1 MKHARR
7 SAARLALVFGVVAL
21 ALAAVAARLC
31 SLAFV
36 DGEHLAALA
45 GRQHLT
51 SEELKPIRGAILD
64 RSGEPLALSVE
75 ADSIFLRP
83 RELPRDARPLEL
95 ATSLGIPRARYVQK
109 SKSSERF
116 VWLKRQALPRD
127 VDILRASAVPG
138 FGVVPERRRLYPQGR
153 LAAPIVGFAGV
164 DSQGLEGIELAYDGS
179 LRGASRQVGVTRDAL
194 GRKIFGLGA
203 ENGPGRGANVVL
215 TLDVAL
221 QYVAERELDRQVTVS
236 RAKGGLVIVLDPTTG
251 EVLALAQ
258 NPSFDPNRA
267 RVGDGDRWR
276 NRAITDAFEPGSTM
290 KGLLAAASLEAR
302 TAKLDER
309 FFCEEGAYKIG
320 RRIINDHHPHG
331 WLTFPEIFHVSSN
344 ICAAKL
350 GARLGVDRYASFLEA
365 FGIGSRTGIDLAGEQ
380 AGIVRPRAAWKPIDL
395 ATASF
400 GHGIALTPMQL
411 ATAYG
416 TLANEGVRM
425 RPYLVKRVVAEDG
438 TVLLENQPTV
448 VRRAVSASTAKR
460 VTAILEGVVGD
471 EGTAKLA
478 AIPGMRVAGKTGTAQ
493 KVDFVNGGYSSGRI
507 ASFVGYF
514 PAEAPALVVLVVVDE
529 PKTSSFGGIIAAP
542 VFREI
547 AIAALERLGLR
558 PNNATPAEPM
568 LQQASATTAEAELP
582 SRTSFLGLSLREA
595 LRRGRELGLTVEVS
609 GAGYV
614 VAQDPPAG
622 FAAESAKVLKLRLDA
637 AEGPPA

>member
-1 MKHARR
+1 M
-7 SAARLALVFGVVAL
+7 
-21 ALAAVAARLC
+21 
-31 SLAFV
+31 
-36 DGEHLAALA
+36 
-45 GRQHLT
+45 
-51 SEELKPIRGAILD
+51 
-64 RSGEPLALSVE
+64 
-75 ADSIFLRP
+75 
-83 RELPRDARPLEL
+83 
-95 ATSLGIPRARYVQK
+95 
-109 SKSSERF
+109 
-116 VWLKRQALPRD
+116 
-127 VDILRASAVPG
+127 
-138 FGVVPERRRLYPQGR
+138 
-153 LAAPIVGFAGV
+153 
-164 DSQGLEGIELAYDGS
+164 
-179 LRGASRQVGVTRDAL
+179 
-194 GRKIFGLGA
+194 
-203 ENGPGRGANVVL
+203 
-215 TLDVAL
+215 
-221 QYVAERELDRQVTVS
+221 
-236 RAKGGLVIVLDPTTG
+236 
-251 EVLALAQ
+251 
-258 NPSFDPNRA
+258 
-267 RVGDGDRWR
+267 
-276 NRAITDAFEPGSTM
+276 
-290 KGLLAAASLEAR
+290 
-302 TAKLDER
+302 
-309 FFCEEGAYKIG
+309 
-320 RRIINDHHPHG
+320 
-331 WLTFPEIFHVSSN
+331 SSN

-380 AGIVRPRAAWKPIDL
+380 AGIVRPRASWKPIDL

-448 VRRAVSASTAKR
+448 VRRVVSASTAKR